1 MAANNPANAFR
12 NALGR
17 IGFNVATRNAINEN
31 GFETIL
37 DLATVQEQDLDRLP
51 KHLESWRIPDA
62 AANQQVRIPFVSLK
76 KLKAMRYWVL
86 AQRCVGIEEPRAQD
100 FTPEV
105 MEETLARMQ
114 ADKDYKAA
122 TEDTEIQKPEKLTD
136 LLKWTKFWELLS
148 TYLGRV
154 KGAALIPLSYLVRE
168 HEEVTPAIQNAD
180 YGSVQERLIA
190 TTALSGPHFELDNR
204 MLYDEFKALVV
215 DGPGWS
221 FMKKYDKRKD
231 GRKAVLALKTQAEG
245 TSSKITRKNAAYATI
260 ARAAYHGPRK
270 GGFTFANYV
279 NLHQGAHNELLDLD
293 EPVSETKKVTDFLAG
308 IRDPTLNTGKSVIL
322 GDPEKLED
330 FEACQQY
337 LSTLVTTLGNQAKVE
352 RHVSAVKTGGNEG
365 GSLVDKIKGGS
376 YTDEQFQ
383 SLSPEEKKRV
393 HQLREDVK
401 KKKNAK
407 RKAQKKRKAARLKS
421 ERDATSDPGNEETP
435 VTESNAGAQFGA
447 NGNRNKRGKN

>member
-1 MAANNPANAFR
+1 MTMAANNPANAFR

-37 DLATVQEQDLDRLP
+37 DLATVQEEDLDRLP
-51 KHLESWRIPDA
+51 KHLEAWRIPEA
-62 AANQQVRIPFVSLK
+62 GANQQVRIPFVSLK

-86 AQRCVGIEEPRAQD
+86 AQRCIGVEEPRAQD
-100 FTPEV
+100 FTEDV
-105 MEETLARMQ
+105 MEETIARMK

-122 TEDTEIQKPEKLTD
+122 TEDTEIRKPEMT
-136 LLKWTKFWELLS
+136 KWTKFWELLS

-204 MLYDEFKALVV
+204 TLYDEFKALVV

-221 FMKKYDKRKD
+221 FVKKYDKQKS

-245 TSSKITRKNAAYATI
+245 TSSKITRKNAAYATL
-260 ARAAYHGPRK
+260 ASAAYHGPRK

-279 NLHQGAHNELLDLD
+279 ALHQGAHNELLDLD
-293 EPVSETKKVTDFLAG
+293 EPVSETKKVTDFLTG
-308 IRDPTLNTGKSVIL
+308 IRDPNLNTGKSIVL
-322 GDPEKLED
+322 GDPGKLED
-330 FEACQQY
+330 FEDCQQY

-352 RHVSAVKTGGNEG
+352 RHVSVIKTGSGGG

-376 YTDEQFQ
+376 YTDEQFH

-393 HQLREDVK
+393 TQLREEAK
-401 KKKNAK
+401 KKRSAK
-407 RKAQKKRKAARLKS
+407 RKAHRKRKAARLKS
-421 ERDATSDPGNEETP
+421 EREAGSDPGDAETP
-435 VTESNAGAQFGA
+435 EAETSAGAQFGA
-447 NGNRNKRGKN
+447 NGNRKKKSKS